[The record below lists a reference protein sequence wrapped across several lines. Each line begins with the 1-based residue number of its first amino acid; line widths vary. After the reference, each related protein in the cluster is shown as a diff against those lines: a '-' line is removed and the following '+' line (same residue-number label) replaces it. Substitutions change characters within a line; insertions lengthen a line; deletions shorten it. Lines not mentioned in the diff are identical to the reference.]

1 MNAGICALILAAGE
15 GTRMRPL
22 TLTTPKPLLPV
33 GGAPLLDRAF
43 ALVDGLD
50 TAVNAFHLSDQIVA
64 HVGNRAHVEVEKELL
79 GSSGSV
85 GNLRG
90 WIAGRA
96 VLVLNGDAYLHG
108 GDLSVLLDGW
118 DGDKVRMLGVPAGD
132 EPFAFG
138 AHVFAGA
145 SLLPWRVVADLE
157 PVLSHLVLTAWRPAE
172 RAGLLEVREFGGTY
186 VDCGTPADYTRAN
199 ALAAGRG

>member
-1 MNAGICALILAAGE
+1 MTPDVCALILAAGE
-15 GTRMRPL
+15 GTRMRPA

-33 GGAPLLDRAF
+33 GGVPLLDRAF
-43 ALVDGLD
+43 ALVEGLD
-50 TAVNAFHLSDQIVA
+50 TAVNAHHLADQIVA
-64 HVGNRAHVEVEKELL
+64 HVGDRAHVEVEKELL

-118 DGDKVRMLGVPAGD
+118 GGETVRMLGVPAGD

-138 AHVFAGA
+138 DHVFAGA
-145 SLLPWRVVADLE
+145 SLLPWRVAGQME

-172 RAGLLEVREFGGTY
+172 AAGLLEIREFGGTY
-186 VDCGTPADYTRAN
+186 IDCGTPADYATAN
-199 ALAAGRG
+199 ALAGRDG